1 MKRRIGL
8 LGNRLMTEIDSES
21 ELNKNEIGISLDQ
34 NKEISGVQ
42 VLDENRRIS
51 SIYKKFDINRYKVY
65 LMSYCSNGSEIKYLD
80 ITPLI
85 YLGNKYEVDF
95 DTKSIHSKVTEEYE
109 KNPDMFNMYINYKD
123 ARDFAVGKININF
136 WFTIIDTFKYSS
148 VEQYSADLLSN
159 LNTEIYNELVMAVLI
174 GAIKQNVIY
183 RDLPDI
189 TFPTIHYNGDEIK
202 IINDGNFPN
211 DYIGLIFNCLCGYLT
226 EKTFDTSQ
234 NSEVLAA
241 IINFSTV
248 LHSINGNEHTY
259 TVTLPIVK
267 IKLLITPDDLDEN
280 GKLK

>member
-8 LGNRLMTEIDSES
+8 LGNKLMTEIDSES

-65 LMSYCSNGSEIKYLD
+65 LTISSNGNTISYLD

-85 YLGNKYEVDF
+85 YLDNKYEVDF
-95 DTKSIHSKVTEEYE
+95 DTKSIYSKVTEEHE

-123 ARDFAVGKININF
+123 VYYFRVGEINIMSC
-136 WFTIIDTFKYSS
+136 FTIIDTFKYSS
-148 VEQYSADLLSN
+148 VEQYFADLLSGLDN
-159 LNTEIYNELVMAVLI
+159 GIYNGELLI
-174 GAIKQNVIY
+174 CIVFGMLKQNIVY
-183 RDLPDI
+183 RDLPNI
-189 TFPTIHYNGDEIK
+189 IFPRIQYNGNEIK
-202 IINDGNFPN
+202 IINGDSFPS
-211 DYIGLIFNCLCGYLT
+211 DHIGLNGDDFYGDLT
-226 EKTFDTSQ
+226 EKTFDKSQ
-234 NSEVLAA
+234 NSEVLVAG
-241 IINFSTV
+241 INFSTM
-248 LHSINGNEHTY
+248 LHSIEDEGHMY
-259 TVTLPIVK
+259 PIILPTVK